1 MSIAVANAPRS
12 EITIAGLALSVPAPF
27 VEGHVLRSNE
37 ASVLNQTYA
46 ENIRNNFAS
55 AVRAAQEEA
64 KKNGQTFDPSSL
76 QAKLDEYI
84 NSYDFGIRK
93 GGGAH
98 VVLDPVERE
107 ARKLAQDRVK
117 AALKKKGINLKD
129 VAKEK
134 LEELVTGVL
143 EKYPVLREQAQRV
156 VALKREI
163 GQETMDVTATV

>member
-1 MSIAVANAPRS
+1 MSIAVADAPRS
-12 EITIAGLALSVPAPF
+12 EITIAGLALTVPAPF
-27 VEGHVLRSNE
+27 VEGHVLRMNE

-46 ENIRNNFAS
+46 ENLRNNFAS
-55 AVRAAQEEA
+55 AVKTAQEES
-64 KKNGQTFDPSSL
+64 KKSGVPVDLSVL
-76 QAKLDEYI
+76 QGKLDEYV
-84 NSYDFGIRK
+84 NAYDFGVRK

-107 ARKLAQDRVK
+107 ARKLAQERVK

-143 EKYPVLREQAQRV
+143 DKYPVLREQAQRV
-156 VALKREI
+156 IALKREI
-163 GQETMDVTATV
+163 GQETMSLEAGV